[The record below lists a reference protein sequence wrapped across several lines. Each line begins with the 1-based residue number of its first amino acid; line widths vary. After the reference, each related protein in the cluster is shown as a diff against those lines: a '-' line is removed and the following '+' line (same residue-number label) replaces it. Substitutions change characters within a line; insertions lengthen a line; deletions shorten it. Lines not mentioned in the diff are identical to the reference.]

1 MNEPEPAAP
10 APLTPAVVQAA
21 VALVSMAAIE
31 DSALT
36 AADLLGDI
44 DPSAV
49 ALVLSIALSSAL
61 RAMLGVDGRAS
72 VLEYLALDAARR
84 LP

>member
-1 MNEPEPAAP
+1 VNEPESAAP

-21 VALVSMAAIE
+21 VALVSLAAL
-31 DSALT
+31 DDPALT
-36 AADLLGDI
+36 AAELLGDT

-61 RAMLGVDGRAS
+61 RAMLGVEGRTS